1 MQIKVLD
8 NFFPAELINK
18 LLIESEDYEW
28 VFKRGDGNDD
38 IYWTKHVYGSNF
50 DRGNNHKILTEFTD
64 STVKESWDYF
74 SNKFNI
80 KTENLVSV
88 YLNGLTN
95 GTEAHQHID
104 SRNEKAVTVI
114 CYLCTDWNSHWSG
127 ETSFYD
133 GKFSLNPADSVFYT
147 HEVQKTVLPRYNRIV
162 IFNAGIIHAVHP
174 LSKSFKGLRKTL
186 MFKIENISYEELLQ
200 NAA

>member
-1 MQIKVLD
+1 MEIKVID
-8 NFFPAELINK
+8 NFFPVDLINK

-50 DRGNNHKILTEFTD
+50 DRKENHKFLDEFTEP
-64 STVKESWDYF
+64 TVKEAWEYF
-74 SNKFNI
+74 AERFKLSN
-80 KTENLVSV
+80 ENLLSV

-95 GTEAHQHID
+95 GTEAHQHVD
-104 SRNEKAVTVI
+104 SKTGKAATVI

-133 GKFSLNPADSVFYT
+133 GKFSLNPADPVFYS
-147 HEVQKTVLPRYNRIV
+147 HEVQKSILPRYNRIA

-186 MFKIENISYEELLQ
+186 MFKIEDVNYEELISH
-200 NAA
+200 AA